1 MPRRKGAHL
10 TYEDRCIIE
19 DMLKHGSSFRE
30 IARRLNVSP
39 TTVSG
44 EVRRN
49 RMRRRPAHF
58 LFDRARKC
66 IHYRSCERRGVCGS
80 CTTPQKLCK
89 TCLSEDCCSFCKL
102 FEMKGCPRLEKAP
115 YVRNFCVRS
124 SICELGRA
132 YYLARDAQAKHDS
145 RASCTHAGIACR
157 PHELKGMVDA
167 VRRLL
172 EQGHSLEAIWAAHGQ
187 SFPVSARTFYTYMDK
202 GVMGLAN
209 MELPRKI
216 RYKARKKK
224 QKGPRMEL
232 AGRTYRDW
240 QALSQDER
248 MRTVQADTIEGV
260 RKDRKAVLSLHF
272 PYLAFQIY
280 ILLPSKTQASVIA
293 ALDALE
299 LACEGQFDGVFGV
312 LLADRGSEFL
322 DYEGIEAALDGKRSR
337 CRIFYCDPMKPAQK
351 GSAEKNHV
359 EFRKI
364 VPKGTSMDA
373 LTSSDMAL
381 ICSHVNS
388 YPRAARRQA
397 PIKLASVALPECL
410 LESLGIEEIPPDEVI
425 MTPKLIKR

>member
-115 YVRNFCVRS
+115 YVCNFCVRS

-145 RASCTHAGIACR
+145 RASCTHASHA
-157 PHELKGMVDA
+157 
-167 VRRLL
+167 
-172 EQGHSLEAIWAAHGQ
+172 
-187 SFPVSARTFYTYMDK
+187 
-202 GVMGLAN
+202 
-209 MELPRKI
+209 
-216 RYKARKKK
+216 
-224 QKGPRMEL
+224 GP
-232 AGRTYRDW
+232 
-240 QALSQDER
+240 
-248 MRTVQADTIEGV
+248 
-260 RKDRKAVLSLHF
+260 
-272 PYLAFQIY
+272 
-280 ILLPSKTQASVIA
+280 
-293 ALDALE
+293 
-299 LACEGQFDGVFGV
+299 
-312 LLADRGSEFL
+312 
-322 DYEGIEAALDGKRSR
+322 
-337 CRIFYCDPMKPAQK
+337 
-351 GSAEKNHV
+351 
-359 EFRKI
+359 
-364 VPKGTSMDA
+364 
-373 LTSSDMAL
+373 TSSKGWSMQCDA
-381 ICSHVNS
+381 CSS
-388 YPRAARRQA
+388 KATASKRYGQLTGRASRSLQGPST
-397 PIKLASVALPECL
+397 PIWTK
-410 LESLGIEEIPPDEVI
+410 G
-425 MTPKLIKR
+425 